1 MIYQRTLIALAVG
14 AGLAGARPAP
24 WSAQDSSLDHFTD
37 RFSSPTFPAPV
48 AGGTIVKKSSSKSA
62 STKKPTGYT
71 AKDTGNGTA
80 GSECTFTDIEKAM
93 ASKASCP
100 NIVLKDIT
108 VPAGKT
114 LDMEDL
120 ADGTTVSQPFALLRA
135 LCTPQL
141 EADFC

>member
-1 MIYQRTLIALAVG
+1 M
-14 AGLAGARPAP
+14 
-24 WSAQDSSLDHFTD
+24 
-37 RFSSPTFPAPV
+37 
-48 AGGTIVKKSSSKSA
+48 KKSSSKSA
-62 STKKPTGYT
+62 STKKPTDYS

-80 GSECTFTDIEKAM
+80 GSECTFTDSDKAM

-120 ADGTTVSQPFALLRA
+120 ADGTTVSQPFAHLRA